1 MKTIKHILLCA
12 AALFALA
19 LFTPEAAAQHFDGA
33 GAFNTPTALTAVT
46 NTTRLDGTGT
56 AIEIPLTRVNQP
68 LNITLICVA
77 AGAGTSNCV
86 AFISPS
92 YDGTNFL
99 STNNCLQ
106 VTNVLNGT
114 TSVTNGRVLTAAE
127 MLGVKKLK
135 YIAIATTQTNGVT
148 VTAPIWSFRQ

>member
-1 MKTIKHILLCA
+1 MKHIKQIILVA
-12 AALFALA
+12 GALFALA
-19 LFTPEAAAQHFDGA
+19 FTAAAQHIEGA
-33 GAFNTPTALTAVT
+33 GAFNQPTALTALT
-46 NTTRLDGTGT
+46 NTTRLDGSGT
-56 AIEIPLTRVNQP
+56 AIEIPLNRVNQP
-68 LNITLICVA
+68 MNITLICVA

-99 STNNCLQ
+99 STNNCFQ

-127 MLGVKKLK
+127 MTGVKKLK
-135 YIAIATTQTNGVT
+135 FIAVATTQTNGVT
-148 VTAPIWSFRQ
+148 VSAPIWSFRQ